1 MNRTYEVMFILRP
14 DLPAEEMDQWVTTLS
29 EAATHAGAT
38 LRRSERLGKRR
49 LAYRVEGYQ
58 DGEYVLFDLDAPGAA
73 IHEIERRLRVTET
86 VIKYLT
92 VRTDE
97 LDKRSAR
104 DQQRRSARASRKPAA
119 PAAAPA
125 EIPVVASEAAAE

>member
-49 LAYRVEGYQ
+49 LAYRIEGYQ
-58 DGEYVLFDLDAPGAA
+58 DGEYVLFNLDAPGAA

-104 DQQRRSARASRKPAA
+104 DQQRRSARAARKPAV

-125 EIPVVASEAAAE
+125 ETPAPVGEAAAE

>member
-14 DLPAEEMDQWVTTLS
+14 DLPAEEMDQWVATLS

-125 EIPVVASEAAAE
+125 ETPAVASEAAAE

>member
-125 EIPVVASEAAAE
+125 ETPVVASEAAAE

>member
-38 LRRSERLGKRR
+38 LRRSERLCKRR
-49 LAYRVEGYQ
+49 LAYRIEGYQ
-58 DGEYVLFDLDAPGAA
+58 DGEYVLFNLDAPGAA

-104 DQQRRSARASRKPAA
+104 DQQRRSARAARKPAV
-119 PAAAPA
+119 PAVAPA
-125 EIPVVASEAAAE
+125 EPPAPVGEAAAE

>member
-125 EIPVVASEAAAE
+125 ETPIVASEAAAE

>member
-125 EIPVVASEAAAE
+125 ETPAVASEAAAE